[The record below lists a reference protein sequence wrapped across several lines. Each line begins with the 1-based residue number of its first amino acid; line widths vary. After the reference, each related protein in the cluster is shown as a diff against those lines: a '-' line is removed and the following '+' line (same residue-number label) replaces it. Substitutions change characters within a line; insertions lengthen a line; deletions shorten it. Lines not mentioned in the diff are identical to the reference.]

1 MASEKDKFLI
11 VIKGSGT
18 TLKPQHKTVN
28 ADEYWDI
35 EWSTATTVPMMID
48 FFNITI
54 GRIVRSETDPHKK
67 SIEEV
72 WRVTGIPGHARKI
85 RYGISLPETTS
96 IGAKPLD
103 QGHYVVKINGMTNIT
118 EGLQVEAGVGVAII
132 NLKKGETVAVET
144 PQPKPN
150 AEAAAPTMETSN
162 DVQITN
168 ATIVKLL
175 KLSEEDESAS

>member
-11 VIKGSGT
+11 VVKGSGIAV
-18 TLKPQHKTVN
+18 KPQHKTVN
-28 ADEYWDI
+28 ADEFWDI

-54 GRIVRSETDPHKK
+54 GRIVRLETDPHKK

-72 WRVTGIPGHARKI
+72 WRVTGVPGHARKI
-85 RYGISLPETTS
+85 RYGVGLPETTS
-96 IGAKPLD
+96 TGAKPLA
-103 QGHYVVKINGMTNIT
+103 QAHYVVKINGMTNIT

-132 NLKKGETVAVET
+132 NLKKGETPVEEK
-144 PQPKPN
+144 PPSQPEPEISSPKK
-150 AEAAAPTMETSN
+150 EALS

-168 ATIVKLL
+168 ATIVELL
-175 KLSEEDESAS
+175 KLSEEDESTS